1 MPLIYDKINR
11 KRLMAVTTEMF
22 SERKSVLEMTA
33 AEARAFFLES
43 SSYVDMLLPEYFDF
57 QPVLDFAFSK
67 ISGGKLKSMINSK
80 VLKTNESVNYSIILN
95 KDAGYDWREVKIVHP
110 FLYADLVEKITEE
123 KHWKELLARFDL
135 FESDPNI
142 KCISLPVK
150 SMGEKGDTAE
160 TILNW
165 WEELEQASIVK
176 SLEYTYCIRTDITN
190 CYGSIY
196 THTIDWA
203 LRGKDVAKNS
213 TISGKDR
220 SFAHML
226 DQTVEKLQCNQT
238 NGIPQGGEL
247 FNFIAEIVL
256 GYSDFL
262 LSKKLKDLTSVDWLV
277 VRYRDDYRIFSNSKE
292 VAEKIVK
299 TLADVLS
306 GLNMHFN
313 TNKTGLVSD
322 IIESAIK
329 PDKVYWNSRI
339 PIIMPRLWDGKN
351 FRVNYQLTLQKHLLE
366 IFWLSKK
373 FPNSGSV
380 SKALTSFA
388 KRLDRQKSIDES
400 IMPLV
405 SIVADIVSKNPKAIA
420 QGVGVLSKILLKG
433 HTERGRSA
441 EVVSKIT
448 KKLENTPNLEY
459 LDVWLQRLSLL
470 SGSEPVLSG
479 KLCNA
484 VKDHDYSIW
493 NSSFIHAKMELPS
506 IIDEAKIQALRPE
519 ISTDVFDVF
528 SDYGA

>member
-1 MPLIYDKINR
+1 
-11 KRLMAVTTEMF
+11 MAVITKM
-22 SERKSVLEMTA
+22 SSDRKSVLEMTA
-33 AEARAFFLES
+33 AEARAFFLKS
-43 SSYVDMLLPEYFDF
+43 SSYVNIVLPEYFDF

-67 ISGGKLKSMINSK
+67 VSGSRLKSMIDFQI
-80 VLKTNESVNYSIILN
+80 LKTAENANYSIILN

-110 FLYADLVEKITEE
+110 FLYADLVEQITEE
-123 KHWKELLARFDL
+123 EHWKELLARFDL
-135 FESDPNI
+135 FKSNPKI

-150 SMGEKGDTAE
+150 STGKKGDTAE

-165 WEELEQASIVK
+165 WEELEQTSIVK

-203 LRGKDVAKNS
+203 IRGKDVAKEA
-213 TISGKDR
+213 TAKGKDR

-226 DQTVEKLQCNQT
+226 DWTVEKLQCNQT

-262 LSKKLKDLTSVDWLV
+262 LSEELKDISDLDWLV

-292 VAEKIVK
+292 VAEKILK
-299 TLADVLS
+299 TIADILS

-313 TNKTGLVSD
+313 IKKTGLVTD

-329 PDKVYWNSRI
+329 PDKVYWNSRV
-339 PIIMPRLWDGKN
+339 PIIMPKVWDGKYR
-351 FRVNYQLTLQKHLLE
+351 RVNYQLTLQKHLLE
-366 IFWLSKK
+366 ILWLSKK

-388 KRLDRQKSIDES
+388 KRLDQQKSIDES

-405 SIVADIVSKNPKAIA
+405 SIVAEIVSKNPKAIA
-420 QGVGVLSKILLKG
+420 SGVGVLSKLLLKG
-433 HTERGRSA
+433 HTELSKSA
-441 EVVSKIT
+441 DIVSKIT

-470 SGSEPVLSG
+470 SGSEPTLSG
-479 KLCNA
+479 KMCNA
-484 VKDHDYSIW
+484 VRDHDYSIW
-493 NSSFIHAKMELPS
+493 DSSFIRIKMNLPS
-506 IIDEAKIQALRPE
+506 IIDETKIQAIKPE
-519 ISTDVFDVF
+519 ISTEIFDVF
-528 SDYGA
+528 SDYDA